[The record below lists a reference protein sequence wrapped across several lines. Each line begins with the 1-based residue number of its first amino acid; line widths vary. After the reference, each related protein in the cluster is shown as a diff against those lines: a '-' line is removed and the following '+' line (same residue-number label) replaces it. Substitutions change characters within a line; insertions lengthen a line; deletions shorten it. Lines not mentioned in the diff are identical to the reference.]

1 MEKIKLELYTDY
13 LICNSGF
20 ATATGLSA
28 MLEGD
33 ISHDQ
38 MTRFLSS
45 KAFTSKDLWGQVKAT
60 VRQIEQEN
68 RCLIFDDTI
77 QEKAWADENEIMCW
91 LLITAKGVRS
101 RVSTC

>member
-13 LICNSGF
+13 LICNNGF

-28 MLEGD
+28 MIDGD

-45 KAFTSKDLWGQVKAT
+45 RPFTSKDLWEQVKPIAP
-60 VRQIEQEN
+60 EQSRFHVNLRRVQVGMFEN
-68 RCLIFDDTI
+68 KT
-77 QEKAWADENEIMCW
+77 
-91 LLITAKGVRS
+91 
-101 RVSTC
+101 